1 MFESHFQDE
10 WQRDH
15 TNRAPQRIPTSINMP
30 VARAYSFWWWKICQQ
45 ARICLSNNYTH
56 RRKKKELKCTKPKK
70 GKQKSQKMEILWIW
84 KRNDKHKTT
93 LMWFW
98 IATLTKA
105 TRLMLAHWRSNFRAE
120 GKYHLRKLLYNQTHS
135 LILLAIESAI
145 FYSLAL

>member
-1 MFESHFQDE
+1 MAAWSHKPSTAAN
-10 WQRDH
+10 
-15 TNRAPQRIPTSINMP
+15 TNIYQYACSPCLFILMMKNLPTGP
-30 VARAYSFWWWKICQQ
+30 YLFKQQ
-45 ARICLSNNYTH
+45 LYASQ
-56 RRKKKELKCTKPKK
+56 KKKELKCTKPKK

-120 GKYHLRKLLYNQTHS
+120 GKYHLRKLLYNQTHL